1 MFIAR
6 YKHIVPG
13 GRIIASRLV
22 ALTIALSFIA
32 TLVPIAIASSN
43 KSSTMPCCVGKDAG
57 HCESG
62 IPAQKVS
69 LPEPEPM
76 CGLTTPEAENDGNT
90 IVAEPSHIE
99 FHHSQSQTAESGLSN
114 AETSSS
120 QSAAESASLSQQ
132 CHTDCCAC
140 VSGLARNQRE
150 RGTAHA
156 NLRQSSPSKKLSY
169 LEASPLLFLSDTDWE
184 QTSPRGPPV
193 SLL

>member
-1 MFIAR
+1 MFVAR
-6 YKHIVPG
+6 YKHMVPS

-43 KSSTMPCCVGKDAG
+43 KSTTMPCCVGKDAG

-76 CGLTTPEAENDGNT
+76 CGLTTPEAGNDGIT
-90 IVAEPSHIE
+90 IVAEPSHHE
-99 FHHSQSQTAESGLSN
+99 SPHSHGQTAESGLSN

-120 QSAAESASLSQQ
+120 ESAAESESLSQE

-150 RGTAHA
+150 RGTIYT
-156 NLRQSSPSKKLSY
+156 NFRQSSTSKKLSY

>member
-1 MFIAR
+1 MFVAR
-6 YKHIVPG
+6 YKHIVPS

-43 KSSTMPCCVGKDAG
+43 KSGTMPCCVGKDAG

-62 IPAQKVS
+62 IPAPKVS

-76 CGLTTPEAENDGNT
+76 CGITTPEAGNDGIT
-90 IVAEPSHIE
+90 IVAESSHQE
-99 FHHSQSQTAESGLSN
+99 SPHSHGQTAESGLSN
-114 AETSSS
+114 AETSASE
-120 QSAAESASLSQQ
+120 SAAESAWLGQE

-150 RGTAHA
+150 RGTVYT
-156 NLRQSSPSKKLSY
+156 NFRQSSTSKKLSY